1 GAGRH
6 RPAAGGQRDRGRDGA
21 RSAEQGAV
29 GERAVPRDHPQ
40 VAGAEPAAQ
49 GARRRVG
56 EAEAVV
62 TARRFDLRVEQGSDY
77 HLTIPV
83 VDNAGTPYVVVGWSA
98 RGQVRRSLD
107 DEEPVYEL
115 DDHLTGGATTVE
127 LNLPGEAISE
137 WTWRQARY
145 DIELVNPEG
154 RPTRLLEGHVF
165 VSPEVTR

>member
-1 GAGRH
+1 
-6 RPAAGGQRDRGRDGA
+6 
-21 RSAEQGAV
+21 
-29 GERAVPRDHPQ
+29 
-40 VAGAEPAAQ
+40 
-49 GARRRVG
+49 
-56 EAEAVV
+56 V

-83 VDNAGTPYVVVGWSA
+83 VDNAGTPFVVTGWSA

-115 DDHLTGGATTVE
+115 DDHLTVGATTVE